1 MIHIGIIGLSPD
13 WETHYLPAIGR
24 LSQRITISAIY
35 DHVTNRAAQI
45 ANSLPSATTAD
56 GVIAVIER
64 RSIDAVLLL
73 NTAWHR
79 QALISFI
86 CGRGKPA
93 YLAGDLQA
101 DHALW
106 EHLHATAILSGTML
120 MPEFRWR
127 YTPATGRLQ
136 ELIATQLGSPERLE
150 IAIPSAH
157 WETASGICDQLLD
170 SVDWCGY
177 ISRRPL
183 QRVHAPQSSSDPSIV
198 LEFGQAG
205 DPVVTAE
212 IHRAREDRTTPRF
225 TVHCRGG
232 RAVLDGAEHL
242 RWQVE
247 GTEVG
252 ENLAADRSSVEVLLD
267 HFCRRVVGGL
277 IPVADLG
284 DVHRNLTAIAA
295 IRISSES
302 GQPVSLPDA

>member
-24 LSQRITISAIY
+24 LSQRITVSAIY
-35 DHVTNRAAQI
+35 DHVTNRAVQI
-45 ANSLPSATTAD
+45 ANSLPSATIAD
-56 GVIAVIER
+56 GVIAVVER
-64 RSIDAVLLL
+64 RNIDAVLLL

-136 ELIATQLGSPERLE
+136 ELIATRLGHPERLE
-150 IAIPSAH
+150 IAIPATSG
-157 WETASGICDQLLD
+157 ETAAGSCDRLLD

-177 ISRRPL
+177 ISRSPL
-183 QRVHAPQSSSDPSIV
+183 QRVQATHPLTDAPTV

-205 DPVVTAE
+205 GPAVTAE
-212 IHRAREDRTTPRF
+212 IQWSCAERTTPRF
-225 TVHCRGG
+225 TVHCRSG

-242 RWQVE
+242 HWQTQ

-252 ENLAADRSSVEVLLD
+252 ENLTADRSSVEVLLD

-284 DVHRNLTAIAA
+284 DVDRNLSAIAA
-295 IRISSES
+295 IRISGES
-302 GQPVSLPDA
+302 GQPVSLPAP